1 MEPAFNNQKGV
12 ALVIALV
19 LLLVVT
25 LIGLSSIF
33 SSVFETQIAGND
45 RLGQAAFYAAVGGA
59 EVGMSNLPSTDS
71 YAGTFPSDEI
81 YRSGKITDSGP
92 QNLAYKGTIQ
102 NHGDDV
108 TMWEYK
114 RFQINAVGQ
123 AYGARKEVELQVRVG
138 PYVTGTQYNN

>member
-1 MEPAFNNQKGV
+1 VEPAFNDQKGF
-12 ALVIALV
+12 ALVVAMVMLLV
-19 LLLVVT
+19 LT

-45 RLGQAAFYAAVGGA
+45 RLGQAAFYAAAGGA
-59 EVGMSNLPSTDS
+59 EVGISNLPGTGS
-71 YAGTFPSDEI
+71 YSGALPNDES
-81 YRSGKITDSGP
+81 YRSGKITDPGP
-92 QNLAYKGTIQ
+92 QNLAFKGTIQ
-102 NHGDDV
+102 NRGDDV

-123 AYGARKEVELQVRVG
+123 SYGARKEVELQVRVG